1 MPLLFYGADL
11 HPKYLRIILPDP
23 DPGKQTK
30 ITGTYGTVL
39 FHTIKTSVADPDP
52 HGSGTIISNP
62 DPAKRVKNCVFWTVC
77 TSVVD
82 PE

>member
-11 HPKYLRIILPDP
+11 HPKDLRIILPDP

-30 ITGTYGTVL
+30 IKGTYGTVL

-77 TSVVD
+77 TSVVVPD
-82 PE
+82 